1 MQKLIEKMRA
11 DWGVVAEDRR
21 ERGEW
26 TDEDEK
32 DIGAAVKA
40 AVESGNEDLIGCW
53 ARWLADLA
61 ATTVALRSIAVGIE
75 GRMRAAAAEHRASQ
89 KAAA

>member
-21 ERGEW
+21 RTGDW
-26 TDEDEK
+26 TEQDEA
-32 DIGAAVKA
+32 DIGAAIKA
-40 AVESGNEDLIGCW
+40 AVSDGNEEMIACW

-61 ATTVALRSIAVGIE
+61 ATTVALTAIAKGIE
-75 GRMRAAAAEHRASQ
+75 GRMRAKAAEH
-89 KAAA
+89 KAAS

>member
-21 ERGEW
+21 RTGDWSE
-26 TDEDEK
+26 EDET

-40 AVESGNEDLIGCW
+40 AVAGGNEELIACW
-53 ARWLADLA
+53 ARWLSDLA
-61 ATTVALRSIAVGIE
+61 ATTVALKAIALGIE
-75 GRMRAAAAEHRASQ
+75 GRMRAKAAEHRAAQ
-89 KAAA
+89 KAAS

>member
-21 ERGEW
+21 RTGDWSE
-26 TDEDEK
+26 EDET

-40 AVESGNEDLIGCW
+40 AIDSGNRDLIASW

-61 ATTVALRSIAVGIE
+61 ATTVALKAIALGIE
-75 GRMRAAAAEHRASQ
+75 GRMRAKAAEHRAAG
-89 KAAA
+89 KAGA

>member
-21 ERGEW
+21 RTGNW
-26 TDEDEK
+26 TEEDET

-40 AVESGNEDLIGCW
+40 AIDGGNEEMIACW
-53 ARWLADLA
+53 ARWLA
-61 ATTVALRSIAVGIE
+61 
-75 GRMRAAAAEHRASQ
+75 EH
-89 KAAA
+89 KAAS